1 MVAIT
6 EREVVLSVRADD
18 AGHKRRIRLPG
29 TEFIR
34 RFMRHVLPKGIK
46 RIRHY
51 GLLASACKTTRL
63 AQARQALDMPALQ
76 AKALE
81 SAAEFMH
88 RVARVQVLC
97 CPRCKSGKLGL
108 VQVLARLPRLPAPNA
123 VVRRRACRGP
133 P

>member
-6 EREVVLSVRADD
+6 EREVVLSVRADA
-18 AGHKRRIRLPG
+18 AGKKRCIRLPG

-34 RFMRHVLPKGIK
+34 RFMLHVLPAGIK

-51 GLLASACKTTRL
+51 GLLASACKTKRL
-63 AQARQALDMPALQ
+63 AQARQALGMPLAQ
-76 AKALE
+76 VKVME
-81 SAAEFMH
+81 CAADFMR
-88 RVARVQVLC
+88 RVARLEVLC